1 MVAVTDVPERELET
15 TMMTSR
21 ANGAVDRVEFLRSL
35 RLLHEQKMWTQTRLA
50 KANGVTQPAI
60 SKWLKMARIDAPD
73 LRPGMAGGTPY
84 EIAAR
89 YAARLL
95 DHETM
100 IEQLSDWVREA
111 ASRTASTEDD
121 VSSLNLSGF
130 NLQVGRA
137 MADRF
142 IDETDF
148 DRILDAIAD

>member
-1 MVAVTDVPERELET
+1 MTDVPERELER
-15 TMMTSR
+15 TMMKSR
-21 ANGAVDRVEFLRSL
+21 ANGAVDRIEFLRCL
-35 RLLHEQKMWTQTRLA
+35 RQLHEQKMWTQTRLA

-73 LRPGMAGGTPY
+73 LRPGTAGGTPY

-89 YAARLL
+89 YAAGLL
-95 DHETM
+95 DRETM
-100 IEQLSDWVREA
+100 IEQLSEWVRHA
-111 ASRTASTEDD
+111 ATQTASSEDD
-121 VSSLNLSGF
+121 VSPLNSSGF